1 MLFNLFLAILVV
13 TGLLFLFFSSLNYLT
28 NHGKET
34 TVPNLQGKKMKEAL
48 QILGNKGFRIKIDST
63 YQSYKDPLEV
73 LFQEPEAGATVKEG
87 RTIFITVN
95 RKTPP
100 SIQMPNLVNTS
111 FRNALLTMQSYRLV
125 MGDTTYRPDVA
136 AGAVLEQWV
145 NGKQVAPGTLVPF
158 GSRVDLVIGEGLSD
172 MQDVPNLIGMTWG
185 EAKTIIQNLNLTPNA
200 VWEGTITDSMNAIVF
215 MQQPEALN
223 ELDFKNSILSGDLI
237 DLRITQSPSA
247 ELIQKNQP
255 GSQKLLGEN
264 EAVKDSNEIDP
275 VNTLVPTSKDT
286 LPKRRTVPGMNAPD
300 NRKEKDNL
308 VPKSKD
314 AKNLNDKNVKDLKAQ
329 GANKLKDNKSK
340 ENLVSE
346 KPYQK
351 PKPKPTKP
359 KESGVKGSEDNIKN
373 EFE

>member
-1 MLFNLFLAILVV
+1 M
-13 TGLLFLFFSSLNYLT
+13 
-28 NHGKET
+28 
-34 TVPNLQGKKMKEAL
+34 
-48 QILGNKGFRIKIDST
+48 
-63 YQSYKDPLEV
+63 
-73 LFQEPEAGATVKEG
+73 FQEPEAGATVKEG

-185 EAKTIIQNLNLTPNA
+185 EAKAIIQSLNLTPNA
-200 VWEGTITDSMNAIVF
+200 VWEGTITDSLNAVIF

-264 EAVKDSNEIDP
+264 EAVKDLTEVAP
-275 VNTLVPTSKDT
+275 VNMPAAKDT

-308 VPKSKD
+308 IPKEKDPKKLLDKNPKD
-314 AKNLNDKNVKDLKAQ
+314 AKDKGV
-329 GANKLKDNKSK
+329 NKLKDNKSK
-340 ENLVSE
+340 EGVVSD
-346 KPYQK
+346 KLNQK
-351 PKPKPTKP
+351 PKPKPKPSKP
-359 KESGVKGSEDNIKN
+359 KDSGVKGSEDNIKN